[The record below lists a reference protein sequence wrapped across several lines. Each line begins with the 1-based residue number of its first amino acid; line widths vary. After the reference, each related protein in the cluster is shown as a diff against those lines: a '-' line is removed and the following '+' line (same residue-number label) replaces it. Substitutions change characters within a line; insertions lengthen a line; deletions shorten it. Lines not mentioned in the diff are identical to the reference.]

1 MLEKIVAFLND
12 PAYELLSKLIYIALV
27 LILAFLFLKL
37 LKIVGK
43 RIFKRV
49 SGGKPTLHLTFF
61 EKIYNAA
68 AMIVVVIL
76 SVSACA
82 GPKSVMTTVLGGTS
96 VILAVVTFA
105 AQDVI
110 KDFTAGLMISMYK
123 PFDIGD
129 RIELEN
135 GVAGIVEGITMRHVV
150 IATTETFK
158 EVIPNHV
165 INSMALVNCSYGHDL
180 RSVRLS
186 FPVSYDT
193 DIKVAKQLIE
203 EIVEKNPHTV
213 PGKKGYSKVYFSS
226 YADSALILSVAVYYE
241 KTPTEIIKD
250 EINSSVHEIFE
261 RNDIE
266 IPYTYINIVDR
277 KTQS

>member
-1 MLEKIVAFLND
+1 MFDKIVALLSD
-12 PAYELLSKLIYIALV
+12 PAYELLVKLIYIAFI
-27 LILAFLFLKL
+27 LIMAFLAIKILKA
-37 LKIVGK
+37 IGK
-43 RIFKRV
+43 RIFKRA
-49 SGGKPTLHLTFF
+49 SGGKKSLHLTFF
-61 EKIYNAA
+61 EKIFNS
-68 AMIVVVIL
+68 VVTVAVIIL
-76 SVSACA
+76 AVSAFA
-82 GPKSVMTTVLGGTS
+82 GAKSVWTTVLGGTS
-96 VILAVVTFA
+96 VVLAVVTFA

-110 KDFTAGLMISMYK
+110 KDFTAGLMISMYR

-158 EVIPNHV
+158 EIIPNHV

-180 RSVRLS
+180 RSVRLQ

-193 DIKVAKQLIE
+193 DVKLAKQLIA

-213 PGKKGYSKVYFSS
+213 PGKKGYSQVYFSS
-226 YADSALILSVAVYYE
+226 YADSALMLSVAVYYE
-241 KTPTEIIKD
+241 KTPTEVIKD
-250 EINSSVHEIFE
+250 EINSAVCEIFE
-261 RNDIE
+261 RNEIE

-277 KTQS
+277 KSQS

>member
-1 MLEKIVAFLND
+1 MLDKIVAFLND
-12 PAYELLSKLIYIALV
+12 PAYALLSKLIYVALV
-27 LILAFLFLKL
+27 LIAAFLLLKL
-37 LKIVGK
+37 LKLVGK
-43 RIFKRV
+43 RLFKRAA
-49 SGGKPTLHLTFF
+49 GGKPTLHLTFF
-61 EKIYNAA
+61 EKIYNTAVMVA
-68 AMIVVVIL
+68 VVIL
-76 SVSACA
+76 AVSAFA
-82 GPKSVMTTVLGGTS
+82 GAKSVWTTVLGGTS
-96 VILAVVTFA
+96 VLLAIITFA

-129 RIELEN
+129 RVELES

-150 IATTETFK
+150 IATTDTFK
-158 EVIPNHV
+158 EIIPNHV

-180 RSVRLS
+180 RSVRLQ

-193 DIKVAKQLIE
+193 DIKVAKQLIA

-213 PGKKGYSKVYFSS
+213 PGKNGYGKVYFSS

-241 KTPTEIIKD
+241 KTPTEVIKD